1 MYFTTVKS
9 LLQFTQ
15 YTHACNINVTRHEK
29 TGLMYTKYTS
39 SYYESYLLYC
49 STYLSS
55 VNSTRFA
62 MKCYINGDN
71 FIRLLCLLMKLFKFE
86 IQKCAQILCAHKP
99 YFLMPGHKYRFT
111 SIYTDKR
118 MQVHIRTPVYTSP
131 GIHKNTRVYI
141 PCSIHMVYTW
151 RINKHRLTLVYCIR
165 TIATRK
171 PVHTAWCIPVYTGV
185 YISA

>member
-1 MYFTTVKS
+1 MAVGT
-9 LLQFTQ
+9 
-15 YTHACNINVTRHEK
+15 
-29 TGLMYTKYTS
+29 
-39 SYYESYLLYC
+39 SYLLTISCFTSLYSFLSLYLM
-49 STYLSS
+49 STCVFYNCK
-55 VNSTRFA
+55 VIITIYTIHTC
-62 MKCYINGDN
+62 MQY
-71 FIRLLCLLMKLFKFE
+71 
-86 IQKCAQILCAHKP
+86 
-99 YFLMPGHKYRFT
+99 KYRFT

>member
-1 MYFTTVKS
+1 MWPGMRKPG
-9 LLQFTQ
+9 LCTQ
-15 YTHACNINVTRHEK
+15 NTPLHSMK
-29 TGLMYTKYTS
+29 M
-39 SYYESYLLYC
+39 YLLYC

-71 FIRLLCLLMKLFKFE
+71 FIRVTMFIDE
-86 IQKCAQILCAHKP
+86 VIQVWNPKMCSNLCAHKP

-185 YISA
+185 YISAWVYWLV